1 MANRSCF
8 LLLWFYFSRVLSRP
22 LQSTYLSFGYQ
33 GPLRRFSEFQETIL
47 HATKAAPSE
56 VRLSRNCHPKGTC
69 EEQNLLH
76 HNLRTELINLL
87 PIDTTTL

>member
-1 MANRSCF
+1 MTKH
-8 LLLWFYFSRVLSRP
+8 
-22 LQSTYLSFGYQ
+22 TYLSFGYQ